1 MSGSTGLWQLIRRW
15 LPPLVWMGI
24 IFFFSA
30 QPTVPSVPGR
40 WDLLLKKT
48 MHVLAYGILTW
59 LYMRALRG
67 DEPREHWSDD
77 AATRAVGA
85 GMALLYA
92 LSDEYHQ
99 TFVPGRNGSLVDV
112 TIDAVGVGGAMV
124 LDWWLRSGRCPGAEE
139 SAG

>member
-1 MSGSTGLWQLIRRW
+1 MKGSTALERLIRRW
-15 LPPLVWMGI
+15 LPPLVWMGV

-40 WDLLLKKT
+40 WDLLLKKS
-48 MHVLAYGILTW
+48 MHMVAYGMLTW
-59 LYMRALRG
+59 LYLRALRG
-67 DEPREHWSDD
+67 DESRESRSDD
-77 AATRAVGA
+77 AATRAVSA

-112 TIDAVGVGGAMV
+112 AIDAVGVGGAIA
-124 LDWWLRSGRCPGAEE
+124 LDWWLRSARRPGAEE
-139 SAG
+139 TAG